1 MYTHLYAR
9 LDPNQGCT
17 KATCDPIWS
26 IYGYRPSLPFT
37 ILFLTIFALSALA
50 FLIQGLHP
58 RTRSKTWFFT
68 AAMTIGSSS
77 EVLGYIAKLL
87 LYNDPFS
94 DLGFK
99 MNVVLLTFAPAFYA
113 AAIYAT
119 LAQICLALAPELSR
133 LRPRLYTRIFI
144 SCDVVSII
152 LQAAGGGIASAAP
165 DFHVLEIG
173 DNIMIAGLATQVAT
187 LLVFGV
193 LAADYAYAVYKNQ
206 ESLRPATAELRRS
219 WRFKAFVVAL
229 WVAYLGI
236 QIRCCYR
243 VAELCEGWG
252 SPTMR
257 NQGLFIGLDSLPVGV
272 AAMVLNVCH
281 PGWWF
286 PVVLRG
292 VEERGRSE
300 VVEVEVEVE
309 EKGKV

>member
-1 MYTHLYAR
+1 MSTHLYPR

-37 ILFLTIFALSALA
+37 LLFLTIFALSALA

-68 AAMTIGSSS
+68 TAMIIGSSS

-113 AAIYAT
+113 AAFYAT

-144 SCDVVSII
+144 SCDLVSII

-165 DFHVLEIG
+165 DFYILEIG
-173 DNIMIAGLATQVAT
+173 DNIMIACLATQVTT
-187 LLVFGV
+187 LMVFGV
-193 LAADYAYAVYKNQ
+193 LAADYAYAVYKHH

-219 WRFKAFVVAL
+219 WRFKESISAL
-229 WVAYLGI
+229 WVAYLRI

-252 SPTMR
+252 SATMR
-257 NQGLFIGLDSLPVGV
+257 NEGLFIGLDSLHVGV
-272 AAMVLNVCH
+272 AAVVLNVCH

-286 PVVLRG
+286 PVELRG
-292 VEERGRSE
+292 VEGRDRGSSE
-300 VVEVEVEVE
+300 VVQVEMV
-309 EKGKV
+309 KGKV

>member
-1 MYTHLYAR
+1 MSTHIYAR

-17 KATCDPIWS
+17 KETCDPIWS

-37 ILFLTIFALSALA
+37 LLFFCIFALSAIA

-58 RTRSKTWFFT
+58 RTRRKTWFFIT
-68 AAMTIGSSS
+68 AMIIGSFS
-77 EVLGYIAKLL
+77 EVLGYVAKLL

-193 LAADYAYAVYKNQ
+193 LATDYAYAVYKHH

-219 WRFKAFVVAL
+219 WRFKAFVAAL

-243 VAELCEGWG
+243 VAELYEGWG

-257 NQGLFIGLDSLPVGV
+257 NQGLFIGWDSFPVGV
-272 AAMVLNVCH
+272 SAVVLNVCH

-286 PVVLRG
+286 PVELRG
-292 VEERGRSE
+292 VEVEGRPDL
-300 VVEVEVEVE
+300 VVEVVE
-309 EKGKV
+309 EKGKA

>member
-1 MYTHLYAR
+1 MSTHIYAR

-17 KATCDPIWS
+17 KETCDPIWS

-37 ILFLTIFALSALA
+37 LLFLTIFALSALA
-50 FLIQGLHP
+50 FLIQGLQP
-58 RTRSKTWFFT
+58 RTCSKTWFFT
-68 AAMTIGSSS
+68 TAMIIGSSS
-77 EVLGYIAKLL
+77 EVLGYVAKLL

-113 AAIYAT
+113 AAIYAS

-193 LAADYAYAVYKNQ
+193 LAVDYACSVYKHH

-219 WRFKAFVVAL
+219 WHFKAFVAAL

-272 AAMVLNVCH
+272 AAVVLNVCH

-286 PVVLRG
+286 PVELRG
-292 VEERGRSE
+292 VEVEGHADL
-300 VVEVEVEVE
+300 VVEVVE
-309 EKGKV
+309 EKGKA